1 MTKFTT
7 AQAATLSTRDA
18 KRDMARTARQANIIA
33 EINPDPYSHDEQ
45 LAKLLR
51 SGYHI
56 ETQTDELTQLAKGH
70 PVNHILHLLL
80 SVFTF
85 GLWLPV
91 WLLVALVSGEKRK
104 VVARSA

>member
-1 MTKFTT
+1 MSKFSA
-7 AQAATLSTRDA
+7 AQAATLATRDA
-18 KRDMARTARQANIIA
+18 KRDARQANIIA
-33 EINPDPYSHDEQ
+33 EINPNPYDHDAQ
-45 LAKLLR
+45 VAKLLR

-56 ETQTDELTQLAKGH
+56 ETQTDEMTQLVKGH

-104 VVARSA
+104 VIAR